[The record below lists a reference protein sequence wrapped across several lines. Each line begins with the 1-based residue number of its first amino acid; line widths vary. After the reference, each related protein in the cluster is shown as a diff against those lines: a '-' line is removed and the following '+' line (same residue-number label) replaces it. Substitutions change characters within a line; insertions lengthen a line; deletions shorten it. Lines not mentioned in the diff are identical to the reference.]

1 MGLFGGSSE
10 LEKLQKQYAKL
21 MKEAHT
27 LSQRDRAAGD
37 RKVAESEEVLHK
49 INALKQK

>member
-1 MGLFGGSSE
+1 MGLFGWSTK

-21 MKEAHT
+21 MEEAHT

-37 RKVAESEEVLHK
+37 RKVAEAEEVLK
-49 INALKQK
+49 TINSLKKQ